1 MTSARLAARVALV
14 ACALSAMSPAVAE
27 ESITDKLG
35 GWFGFGK
42 SSNPPP
48 GGNNPAGPP
57 AEVDCPSV
65 AVRQGAATLS
75 ITEPGAEA
83 GPMTTRY
90 QVSIGQMA
98 RECAALGGVMTMKV
112 GVEGRV
118 LLGPAGGPGQIDV
131 PIRMAVVQEGP
142 NPKTVLSKFY
152 KLAVAI
158 PPGQTSVPFMHVE
171 QDMSFPMPR
180 GGDLDA
186 YIVYVGFDP
195 LSLSTRPERPAKKP
209 KKR

>member
-1 MTSARLAARVALV
+1 
-14 ACALSAMSPAVAE
+14 MSPAVAE

-98 RECAALGGVMTMKV
+98 RECAALGGMMTMKV

-186 YIVYVGFDP
+186 YVVYVGFDP